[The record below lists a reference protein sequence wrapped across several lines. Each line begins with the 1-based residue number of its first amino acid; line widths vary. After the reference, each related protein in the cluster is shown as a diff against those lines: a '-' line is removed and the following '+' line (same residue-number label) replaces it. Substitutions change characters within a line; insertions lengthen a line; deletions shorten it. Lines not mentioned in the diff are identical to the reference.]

1 MERHHRYSSL
11 SQNHSP
17 QNQKMASTEY
27 SASLHTHSRAP
38 SQHRH
43 EPSGSL
49 SQLLPSM
56 SASLPRS
63 HEPEFS
69 SRASRSYP
77 TESLDV
83 LPSRDRNEWYY
94 PMARSETQE
103 EDHGHS
109 SNPGGSS
116 RGNWGNKM
124 QPGARWKRQ
133 GKSSGWGAGHAEWEV
148 EERARKRLKMLLPAV
163 ESSSPPTPRLVQRRS
178 PTPPSVAPY
187 VPPIAIHSSYTSFV
201 LDPSVQHSFHSTTI
215 NELEKTATE
224 LIEAES
230 ALRRALGSLFRAMDV
245 EADEDRRRFVLPGKG
260 PAANGTGVQNGVTKP
275 EPNGDIE
282 DAEVSARALM
292 LPIHRRFITPHPV
305 PLPPIY
311 ESNMLINQET
321 QIETFEKSLAFLR
334 ELMDD
339 GIEFTERLEEIRE
352 GLGTER
358 AIRKGVW
365 KGVRLRALHE
375 MDAENNDS
383 VED

>member
-1 MERHHRYSSL
+1 MGDSIDI
-11 SQNHSP
+11 
-17 QNQKMASTEY
+17 A
-27 SASLHTHSRAP
+27 
-38 SQHRH
+38 
-43 EPSGSL
+43 
-49 SQLLPSM
+49 
-56 SASLPRS
+56 
-63 HEPEFS
+63 
-69 SRASRSYP
+69 
-77 TESLDV
+77 
-83 LPSRDRNEWYY
+83 PSRDRNEWYY
-94 PMARSETQE
+94 PMARPVPHD
-103 EDHGHS
+103 EDGEPPSMS
-109 SNPGGSS
+109 SGPH

-133 GKSSGWGAGHAEWEV
+133 GKSSSWGAGRAEWEI
-148 EERARKRLKMLLPAV
+148 EERARKRLKRLLPPP
-163 ESSSPPTPRLVQRRS
+163 ESTSPPTPRLAHRRS
-178 PTPPSVAPY
+178 PTPPSAAPY
-187 VPPIAIHSSYTSFV
+187 APPISIHSSYTSFV

-215 NELEKTATE
+215 NELERTATE
-224 LIEAES
+224 LVEGES

-245 EADEDRRRFVLPGKG
+245 EADEDRQRFAQPNKG
-260 PAANGTGVQNGVTKP
+260 SAANGVGQNGLPKP
-275 EPNGDIE
+275 EPNGDVE

-311 ESNMLINQET
+311 ESNMLISQET

-375 MDAENNDS
+375 MEAENNDS
-383 VED
+383 VEE

>member
-1 MERHHRYSSL
+1 MAANERASSR
-11 SQNHSP
+11 
-17 QNQKMASTEY
+17 
-27 SASLHTHSRAP
+27 THSRAP

-43 EPSGSL
+43 EPSSSL
-49 SQLLPSM
+49 SQPLPPM
-56 SASLPRS
+56 SNALPRS
-63 HEPEFS
+63 HESEFS
-69 SRASRSYP
+69 ARSSRNHAVS
-77 TESLDV
+77 EGLDV
-83 LPSRDRNEWYY
+83 APSRDRNEWYY
-94 PMARSETQE
+94 PMARSEFQDGDFDYTFRP
-103 EDHGHS
+103 S
-109 SNPGGSS
+109 GSS
-116 RGNWGNKM
+116 RGNWGNKL
-124 QPGARWKRQ
+124 QSGARWKRQ
-133 GKSSGWGAGHAEWEV
+133 GKSSNWGAGYAEWEM
-148 EERARKRLKMLLPAV
+148 EERARKRLKILLPDA
-163 ESSSPPTPRLVQRRS
+163 ESSSPPSPRLPHRRS

-187 VPPIAIHSSYTSFV
+187 APPIAIHSSFTSFV
-201 LDPSVQHSFHSTTI
+201 LDPSVQHSFHSSTI
-215 NELEKTATE
+215 SELERTATE
-224 LIEAES
+224 LIEGES

-245 EADEDRRRFVLPGKG
+245 EADEDKRRFALAGKSS
-260 PAANGTGVQNGVTKP
+260 ALNGIPIQNGLAKP

-365 KGVRLRALHE
+365 KGVRLRALQE
-375 MDAENNDS
+375 MEAETVDA
-383 VED
+383 VEE